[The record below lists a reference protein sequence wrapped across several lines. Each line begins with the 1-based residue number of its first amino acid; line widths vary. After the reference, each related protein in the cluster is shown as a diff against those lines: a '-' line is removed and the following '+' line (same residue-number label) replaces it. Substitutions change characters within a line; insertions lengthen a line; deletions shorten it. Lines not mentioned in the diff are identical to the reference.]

1 MPYELTPTRSP
12 QVGVLF
18 YRYKSYNRKRV
29 GGIMN
34 KTLLLKVSTIL
45 AALPALVFALYL
57 IPLWIGIA
65 LEETGAMKTYLM
77 VIFISMVLIVTPY
90 FYSLFLTFKLL
101 IHIEKGTYYTPI
113 SRKYLSHI
121 GISAYMVGTILFLD
135 LPFVYGFA
143 NQEDAPGII
152 LVFGFFILLA
162 FSIGIFAQLL
172 KDLNED
178 E

>member
-1 MPYELTPTRSP
+1 MK
-12 QVGVLF
+12 VGI
-18 YRYKSYNRKRV
+18 
-29 GGIMN
+29 IMT
-34 KTLLLKVSTIL
+34 KTSILKISTIL

-57 IPLWIGIA
+57 FPLWIGIA

-143 NQEDAPGII
+143 NEEDAPGII
-152 LVFGFFILLA
+152 LVFGFFMLLA

-178 E
+178 K

>member
-1 MPYELTPTRSP
+1 
-12 QVGVLF
+12 
-18 YRYKSYNRKRV
+18 
-29 GGIMN
+29 MN

-77 VIFISMVLIVTPY
+77 VIFISLVLIVTPY

-113 SRKYLSHI
+113 SCKYLSHI

-143 NQEDAPGII
+143 NEEDAPGII
-152 LVFGFFILLA
+152 LIFGFLMLLA
-162 FSIGIFAQLL
+162 FSIGLFAQLL
-172 KDLNED
+172 KDLND
-178 E
+178 DK